1 MVEQSSSGEQTMRRS
16 ILFAMA
22 LAMVQ
27 SMTGGASADRAP
39 AAFDR
44 SAFYTQDQGSRLIP
58 LKWMMALKQPGSSQP
73 FMADNLSRY
82 GYLKNDAT
90 PGATLPVG
98 FTTNRDGQGNEYL
111 GMTCAACHTRE
122 IQVNGAPI
130 RIDGGPAI
138 VVFQSL
144 MADLDISVGGLLKDQ
159 PGFDAFAASVLGG
172 TPTPAQMTAL
182 KADVQAWFTPYH
194 TIVQCALPQQ
204 TDPTVKCADPSA
216 AQAWGPSR
224 LDAVAMIFDRVA
236 GLDIGK
242 PPNHIIQANIGR
254 ANAPTRYPFLW
265 NAGRQNKTQWPGF
278 APNGTPT
285 TAVIRNVGE
294 VLGVF
299 GRFYPTQEI
308 SGFASYKDN
317 SVNMDGLLKLETLI
331 DSLTPPAFRW
341 PVDKVLAQKGA
352 EIYKWSVDQGSGCE
366 SCHGVQLVDPMLPAS
381 LWKTP
386 ILNVGTDTAEWQVLG
401 RSVNTGVLA
410 GSRMPLF
417 TAPLANPAL
426 ASSALGNAVL
436 GIMSDHIGE
445 IAIYDLDH
453 STLGTGSNSVL
464 TKTVDIGTEIASSL
478 RQPKTPPGSYESRV
492 MHGIW
497 AAAPYLHNGS
507 VPTLADLLKPA
518 QDRPT
523 SFKIGPNY
531 DPTGD
536 VGLAKDQ
543 TKFDFTLQTGCVAS
557 TDPKA
562 KALYGNT
569 NCGHEFGTNLTADQ
583 KRALLEYLKTL

>member
-1 MVEQSSSGEQTMRRS
+1 
-16 ILFAMA
+16 MA
-22 LAMVQ
+22 LAVAQ
-27 SMTGGASADRAP
+27 SLAGSAYAD
-39 AAFDR
+39 FDR
-44 SAFYTQDQGSRLIP
+44 SAFYAQDQGSRLIP
-58 LKWMMALKQPGSSQP
+58 LKWMMALKQPGTTQP
-73 FMADNLSRY
+73 FMADNLSRF

-90 PGATLPVG
+90 PAATLPVG
-98 FTTNRDGQGNEYL
+98 FTTNNDGQGTEYL

-122 IQVNGAPI
+122 IQVNGTPI

-144 MADLDISVGGLLKDQ
+144 MADLDTSVGGLLKDQ

-172 TPTPAQMTAL
+172 TPAKAQSDAL
-182 KADVQAWFTPYH
+182 KADVQTWFTPYH

-204 TDPTVKCADPSA
+204 TDPSVKCNDPSA
-216 AQAWGPSR
+216 PQAWGPSR

-242 PPNHIIQANIGR
+242 TANHIIQTNIGR

-278 APNGTPT
+278 APNGTPA

-299 GRFYPTQEI
+299 GRFYPTQAI
-308 SGFASYKDN
+308 PGFASYKDN
-317 SVNMDGLLKLETLI
+317 SVNMAGLLKLETLI

-341 PVDKVLAQKGA
+341 PVDKALAQKGA
-352 EIYKWSVDQGSGCE
+352 QIYKWTVEQGAGCE
-366 SCHGVQLVDPMLPAS
+366 SCHGIQLVDPMLPAS

-386 ILNVGTDTAEWQVLG
+386 VLNVGTDTAEWQVLG
-401 RSVNTGVLA
+401 RTVNTGVLA

-417 TAPLANPAL
+417 TAPLANPAE

-436 GIMSDHIGE
+436 GIMSEHIGE

-464 TKTVDIGTEIASSL
+464 TKTIDVGTEIAASL
-478 RQPKTPPGSYESRV
+478 TQPKTAPGSYESRV

-518 QDRPT
+518 KDRPT

-543 TKFDFTLQTGCVAS
+543 TKFDFTLQTGCVAP
-557 TDPKA
+557 TDPRA

-569 NCGHEFGTNLTADQ
+569 NCGHEYGVNLTPDQ